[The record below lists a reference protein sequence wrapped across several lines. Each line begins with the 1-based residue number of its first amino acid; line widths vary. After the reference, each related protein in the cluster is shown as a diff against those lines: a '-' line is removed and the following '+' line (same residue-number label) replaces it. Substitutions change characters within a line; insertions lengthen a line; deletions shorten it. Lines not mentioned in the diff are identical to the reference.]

1 MSSADVFTD
10 DELQFLTLVLRNKVD
25 DVADLLKIERGS
37 GLHYCIMNLGWI
49 YNNASLTPL
58 IL

>member
-37 GLHYCIMNLGWI
+37 G
-49 YNNASLTPL
+49 
-58 IL
+58 